1 MVALELTQAAAEKGL
16 KLLAKSEMPNGALR
30 VAVRDGGCSG
40 MRYELLFDETKG
52 AEDDELEFYGLKV
65 WVDPE
70 SAKYL
75 DEITIDF
82 SDTLNDAGFK
92 VQNPKATETCGCGE
106 SFALIA
112 QELWP
117 RALGHEPRVQE
128 GSSVVRVMI
137 FPIRPYS
144 LAALGSIQKLRSLS
158 FSTRS
163 KGWPVS
169 SAIS

>member
-75 DEITIDF
+75 DEMTNGHDLLSARIQGPEPQGHRN
-82 SDTLNDAGFK
+82 LR
-92 VQNPKATETCGCGE
+92 
-106 SFALIA
+106 LRR
-112 QELWP
+112 EL
-117 RALGHEPRVQE
+117 RALGTTRARPVRRLPRSFGPE
-128 GSSVVRVMI
+128 LWVMSPG
-137 FPIRPYS
+137 FRKEAPS
-144 LAALGSIQKLRSLS
+144 CA
-158 FSTRS
+158 
-163 KGWPVS
+163 
-169 SAIS
+169 